1 VVAGW
6 LCARVAA
13 HAGAPPAARAAAGVF
28 LDQVL
33 PRVHFLAHAVATPS
47 AALVDAQPIA

>member
-13 HAGAPPAARAAAGVF
+13 RTDAPPAARAAATVF
-28 LDQVL
+28 LDQIL

-47 AALVDAQPIA
+47 AALVGTHPIA